1 MVTERAHR
9 AEGVG
14 GALWA
19 LVALLLVGP
28 GAAHAIDP
36 KTALDALGFPGDT
49 PTLVEAGRFVE
60 VALPTRSDR
69 DLNVGIA
76 FLVAKQSPAALA
88 RTVRE
93 EKRVLRADPNTIA
106 YGDFEGNG
114 TAAELEGLRFT
125 PAQLTAFAHA
135 APGGALN
142 LSLDEIARLHA
153 AGGDARRI
161 EDAVHALLLARYRAY
176 RSKGLA
182 GIAAYARA
190 GSVTSASDDLTAVN
204 RGARAT
210 QVLSTNFYDLLDH
223 YPDDLP
229 PDFAENLYWVQFRA
243 HGEDTVAL
251 EHVFQ
256 ATFDETA
263 VLVQRQYY
271 VSTGYNAEQAIVTF
285 LPVDDGTLVIYTNHT
300 STDQVAGFG
309 GSARRTIGRTFMADQ
324 LKKIFETTRAGLGR

>member
-1 MVTERAHR
+1 MTK
-9 AEGVG
+9 GVG
-14 GALWA
+14 GVLCA
-19 LVALLLVGP
+19 LVALLLAGL

-49 PTLVEAGRFVE
+49 PTRVEAGRFVE

-106 YGDFEGNG
+106 YGDLEGNG
-114 TAAELEGLRFT
+114 TAAELEGLRLT
-125 PAQLTAFAHA
+125 PAQLTDFAHA
-135 APGGALN
+135 APSEALN
-142 LSLDEIARLHA
+142 LSLDELATLHA
-153 AGGDARRI
+153 AGGDGRAI

-190 GSVTSASDDLTAVN
+190 GSVTSASDDLAAVN

-210 QVLSTNFYDLLDH
+210 QVLSTKFYDLLDH

-229 PDFAENLYWVQFRA
+229 SDFAENLYWVQFRA

-271 VSTGYNAEQAIVTF
+271 VSTGYNAEQAIVAF

-300 STDQVAGFG
+300 STDQVAGVG
-309 GSARRTIGRTFMADQ
+309 GSAKRRIGRTFMAGQ
-324 LKKIFETTRAGLGR
+324 LQKVFETTRAGLGR